1 MKSRWMLGAIVLQ
14 LALATAAMAAKPI
27 PAAIPI
33 EGMT

>member
-1 MKSRWMLGAIVLQ
+1 VGAMLIQLVLASA
-14 LALATAAMAAKPI
+14 ALAAKPI

>member
-1 MKSRWMLGAIVLQ
+1 MRLRWLCAILYP
-14 LALATAAMAAKPI
+14 LALASAALAARTV